1 MVEQAV
7 MAVLSAAQRSAGP
20 QLLGNDLQVAQEIL
34 RRNLLGDRFPGFW
47 METPLLGAPGFD
59 FHVSYDR
66 PDLPVGV
73 RFNQGDG
80 FGNQRLVDWFVSEE
94 TGGVGLGFA
103 HDILTGPDGGCAVY
117 ANVNHR
123 PLDSNVG
130 FFAAAGHPELAPG
143 VAALLD
149 RLPEGFRCWYLGV
162 FAQRVGSPA
171 RVGCFLLDEV
181 RLACQKDPALFAD
194 EAPGGQM
201 ARCLPSSRTGV

>member
-1 MVEQAV
+1 MVVQAV

-20 QLLGNDLQVAQEIL
+20 QLLGNDLQVAREIL

-73 RFNQGDG
+73 RFSQGDG
-80 FGNQRLVDWFVSEE
+80 FGHQRLVDWFVSEE

-123 PLDSNVG
+123 PLDSNAG

-149 RLPEGFRCWYLGV
+149 RLPEGFRCWYSSGRSALLVRAAPPTSSLLSQNSRG
-162 FAQRVGSPA
+162 RA
-171 RVGCFLLDEV
+171 RWKT
-181 RLACQKDPALFAD
+181 A
-194 EAPGGQM
+194 
-201 ARCLPSSRTGV
+201 